1 MKPRV
6 SSLVLASLVAAYS
19 LAIPALE
26 EVAAQTDSRGMRVE
40 KGSQTDRRVALVIGN
55 SAYKDSPLLNPVN
68 DAQAMAQTL
77 RSLRF
82 EVLYGENLSQNDMKR
97 NIRAFGEKIRNGG
110 VGLFYYAGHGIQI
123 RGTNY
128 LIPVGAT
135 IGSEEEVEYESVDVG
150 LVLAQMAAAR
160 NQLNIVILDAC
171 RNNPFAR
178 SFRSAEKGL
187 ASIDAPSGT
196 LLAYATAPGSVAS
209 DGEGANGLYTQELLK
224 NMRLPGASIEKVFK
238 QVRIGVQDK
247 TQGKQVPW
255 ESSSLV
261 GDFYFSVVGSV
272 TVTVNNGLPPTKV
285 DPAAIELSY
294 WETIKNS
301 TDAEDFKS
309 YLSKYPNGQFADLA
323 RRRAGAQAGAT
334 QTGGAKQSGL
344 GGIDSFNRDLRHRQT
359 ELEVSAGSG
368 LDPSSNRVGDR
379 FIATIAGP
387 AKYKG
392 ADIIGRVAKINLAGG
407 ASGRAELTLL
417 FDEIVLADETRG
429 RITEELQTIV
439 EGAIASGSK
448 LVIRPRGIGA
458 PILGPDRD
466 GWTFNAQLGTTLT
479 YYRSSSAAEC
489 RADCE
494 NNPKCVGYSWIKPA
508 GYQAGDPP
516 MCYLLSSWTGLV
528 KHPCCISAVK

>member
-1 MKPRV
+1 MKCGF
-6 SSLVLASLVAAYS
+6 SSVVLITILAAYGPS
-19 LAIPALE
+19 MLPLE
-26 EVAAQTDSRGMRVE
+26 EVAAQNQPRGMRVQQ
-40 KGSQTDRRVALVIGN
+40 GSQTERRVALVIGN

-68 DAQAMAQTL
+68 DARAMANAL
-77 RSLRF
+77 RNLGF

-97 NIRAFGEKIRNGG
+97 NIRAFGEKIRTGG

-123 RGTNY
+123 RGINY

-135 IGSEEEVEYESVDVG
+135 ITKEEEVEYESVEIG
-150 LVLAQMAAAR
+150 LVLAQMEAAR

-178 SFRSAEKGL
+178 SFRSAQKGL

-209 DGEGANGLYTQELLK
+209 DGEGENGLYTQEILK
-224 NMRLPGASIEKVFK
+224 NMRLPGVSIEQVFK

-261 GDFYFSVVGSV
+261 GDFYFSNVGSV
-272 TVTVNNGLPPTKV
+272 SVTVNKVDPKV

-309 YLSKYPNGQFADLA
+309 YLAKYPNGQFADLA
-323 RRRAGAQAGAT
+323 RRRTAARTSGAQS
-334 QTGGAKQSGL
+334 GGAKQSGL
-344 GGIDSFNRDLRHRQT
+344 GDISSLNRELRHRQT
-359 ELEVSAGSG
+359 ELTARASSG
-368 LDPSSNRVGDR
+368 LDPSSSHVGDR
-379 FIATIAGP
+379 FIATVLGP
-387 AKYKG
+387 AKYEG

-407 ASGRAELTLL
+407 ASGRAELMLL
-417 FDEIVLADETRG
+417 FDEVVLADETRG
-429 RITEELQTIV
+429 KLTEELESIV
-439 EGAIASGSK
+439 EGGIASGSN
-448 LVIRPRGIGA
+448 LVIRPKRVGVLS
-458 PILGPDRD
+458 LGPDRD
-466 GWTFNAQLGTTLT
+466 GWTFNAQTGTTLT
-479 YYRSSSAAEC
+479 YYGCPSAATC

-494 NNPKCVGYSWIKPA
+494 NNPKCMAYGWVKPA
-508 GYQAGDPP
+508 GYQPGDPP
-516 MCYLLSSWTGLV
+516 VCYLLSSWTGLV

>member
-1 MKPRV
+1 MKSRV
-6 SSLVLASLVAAYS
+6 SSLVLAGIVAAYCLCMSS
-19 LAIPALE
+19 LAD
-26 EVAAQTDSRGMRVE
+26 VAAQTNPRGMRAQQ
-40 KGSQTDRRVALVIGN
+40 GSKTDRRVALVVGN
-55 SAYKDSPLLNPVN
+55 GAYKDSPLLNPVN
-68 DAQAMAQTL
+68 DARAMAQTL
-77 RSLRF
+77 RNLQF

-135 IGSEEEVEYESVDVG
+135 IVSEEEVEYESVDVG
-150 LVLAQMAAAR
+150 LVLAQMSAAR

-209 DGEGANGLYTQELLK
+209 DGEGENGLYTQELLK
-224 NMRLPGASIEKVFK
+224 NMRLPGASIEQVFK

-261 GDFYFSVVGSV
+261 GDFYFSVVGPVS
-272 TVTVNNGLPPTKV
+272 VTVNNALPTAKV

-309 YLSKYPNGQFADLA
+309 YLAKYPNGQFADLA
-323 RRRAGAQAGAT
+323 RRRAGAQASV
-334 QTGGAKQSGL
+334 KQSAVGD
-344 GGIDSFNRDLRHRQT
+344 IASFNRELRHRQT
-359 ELEVSAGSG
+359 ELAVSAGSG
-368 LDPSSNRVGDR
+368 LDPSSSRVGDR
-379 FIATIAGP
+379 FIATIVEP

-392 ADIIGRVAKINLAGG
+392 ADIVGRVAKINLAGG

-417 FDEIVLADETRG
+417 FDEIVLANETRG
-429 RITEELQTIV
+429 RITEELEAII

-448 LVIRPRGIGA
+448 LVIRPKRIGA

-466 GWTFNAQLGTTLT
+466 GWTFNDQLATNLT
-479 YYRSSSAAEC
+479 YYRSASAAAC

-494 NNPKCVGYSWIKPA
+494 NNPKCMGYSWIKPA

-528 KHPCCISAVK
+528 KHRCCISAVK

>member
-1 MKPRV
+1 MKSRV
-6 SSLVLASLVAAYS
+6 LSLVLVSLVAACS
-19 LAIPALE
+19 LSIPSLE
-26 EVAAQTDSRGMRVE
+26 VVAAQTKPRGMRVQQ
-40 KGSQTDRRVALVIGN
+40 GSQTDRRVALVVGN
-55 SAYKDSPLLNPVN
+55 GAYKDSPLLNPVN
-68 DAQAMAQTL
+68 DARAMAQTL
-77 RSLRF
+77 RNLQF

-123 RGTNY
+123 RGINY

-135 IGSEEEVEYESVDVG
+135 IVSEEEVEYESVDVG

-160 NQLNIVILDAC
+160 NKLNIVILDAC

-209 DGEGANGLYTQELLK
+209 DGAGGNGLYTQELLK
-224 NMRLPGASIEKVFK
+224 NMRTPGASIEQVFK

-261 GDFYFSVVGSV
+261 GDFYFSVVGPVS
-272 TVTVNNGLPPTKV
+272 VTVNNGPPSAKV
-285 DPAAIELSY
+285 DAAAIELSY

-309 YLSKYPNGQFADLA
+309 YLAKYPNGQFADLA
-323 RRRAGAQAGAT
+323 RRRAGEQDT
-334 QTGGAKQSGL
+334 AKQSG
-344 GGIDSFNRDLRHRQT
+344 GARQPAGDIASFNRDLRHRQT
-359 ELEVSAGSG
+359 ELAVSASSA

-379 FIATIAGP
+379 FIVTIASP
-387 AKYKG
+387 EKYKG
-392 ADIIGRVAKINLAGG
+392 ADLIGRVARINLAGG

-429 RITEELQTIV
+429 KITEELEAVV
-439 EGAIASGSK
+439 EGAIVSGAS
-448 LVIRPRGIGA
+448 LVIRPKRIGA
-458 PILGPDRD
+458 PTLGPDRP
-466 GWTFNAQLGTTLT
+466 GWTFNAQSGTILT
-479 YYRSSSAAEC
+479 YYGSSSAAAC
-489 RADCE
+489 RSDCE
-494 NNPKCVGYSWIKPA
+494 NNPKCMAYSWIKPA

-516 MCYLLSSWTGLV
+516 MCYLMSSWTSLI
-528 KHPCCISAVK
+528 KHSCCTSAVK

>member
-1 MKPRV
+1 MKSRV
-6 SSLVLASLVAAYS
+6 STLVLAGIVAACS
-19 LAIPALE
+19 LSMLSLE
-26 EVAAQTDSRGMRVE
+26 EVAAQTKTRGMRVQQ
-40 KGSQTDRRVALVIGN
+40 GSQTDRRVALVIGN

-68 DAQAMAQTL
+68 DARAMAHTL
-77 RSLRF
+77 RNLRF
-82 EVLYGENLSQNDMKR
+82 EVLYGENLSQNDIKR

-128 LIPVGAT
+128 LIPVGST
-135 IGSEEEVEYESVDVG
+135 ILSEEEVEYESVDVG

-178 SFRSAEKGL
+178 SFRSAQKGL

-209 DGEGANGLYTQELLK
+209 DGEGENGLYTQELLK
-224 NMRLPGASIEKVFK
+224 NMRVPGVSIEQVFK

-272 TVTVNNGLPPTKV
+272 SVTVNNDPKV

-309 YLSKYPNGQFADLA
+309 YLAKYPDGQFADLA
-323 RRRAGAQAGAT
+323 RRRAGAQASGT
-334 QTGGAKQSGL
+334 KSGDAKQSGL
-344 GGIDSFNRDLRHRQT
+344 GDIGSLNRELRHRQM
-359 ELEVSAGSG
+359 ELTVSGSSG

-379 FIATIAGP
+379 FIATIVGP

-417 FDEIVLADETRG
+417 FDEIVFADETRG
-429 RITEELQTIV
+429 RITEELEAIV
-439 EGAIASGSK
+439 EGAIASGSN
-448 LVIRPRGIGA
+448 LVIRPKRIGA

-466 GWTFNAQLGTTLT
+466 GWTFNAQMGTTLT
-479 YYRSSSAAEC
+479 YYGCPSAATC

-494 NNPKCVGYSWIKPA
+494 NNPKCMAFSWVKPA
-508 GYQAGDPP
+508 GYQPGDPP
-516 MCYLLSSWTGLV
+516 VCYLLSSWTGLV
-528 KHPCCISAVK
+528 KHSCCISAVKL